1 MNNKL
6 YKKLLWG
13 TGFVI
18 VAVILTL
25 FIMSQTYIQNL
36 VYHERLNQ
44 MEEVTHQMFRSL
56 EDVIDAHWD
65 EVNVQCNY
73 LYYTP
78 LKTDTEFY
86 RYLKKLSELSNYH
99 ERQIELIAV
108 DSAGHYYTENGRMGL
123 LRGMKYLESAPQRVS
138 YVSNSLTVDD
148 SRMVFLEKLSTPI
161 TLQSGEKEITLCYFG
176 ISQSMTQLNDY
187 FRCDAY
193 ENNNSVYVLDN
204 DGFKLFNA
212 NDTELLKGHNVYTVL
227 SWMSYLH
234 GSSFAEAKERLD
246 RTGSCYSNA
255 VLDGTEYF
263 YALKQMENAQ
273 WTLAFLV
280 PAKYVAVNTQK
291 LVTIVMV
298 IIIVIA
304 MVFSVIT
311 VFVGWSFLRQKQQ
324 QELQAEKEANLRL
337 EQYNIHLTQV
347 NDELRQ
353 AQDIAAEALQSAE
366 RASKAKTDFLA
377 NMSHDIRTPMNAII
391 GFTSLAATHIDN
403 REQVLDYLK
412 KISTSSQHLLSL
424 INDVLDMS
432 RIESGKVKIEEKTVH
447 LPDLVHDVRS
457 IIQPNVSAK
466 RLSLFIDTMDVENE
480 DIITDP
486 LRLNQILLN
495 ILSNAIKF
503 TPTGGMISIRIA
515 EKNGAPEGRAC
526 YEFRIKDNGIGMS
539 EEFQKHIFEE
549 FAREENS
556 TVSGIQGTGLG
567 MSITKNIVDLM
578 GGTIAIE
585 SEPGKGSEFIVN
597 LCFALSGQKVELRQ
611 LPQLEGLRA
620 LVADDDTDTC
630 LSVSTMLSKIGMRPE
645 WTISGREAVIRTR
658 YAMEQG
664 DEFSVYIIDWLI
676 PDMNGIE
683 IVRQIRKVIGK
694 SCPIIILT
702 AYDWADIEE
711 EARAAGVTAFCEK
724 PLFLSELRRV
734 LAEPFGAEPACR
746 PVQLNAETF
755 KGKKILLVEDNE
767 LNREIAVE
775 ILKEAGFEVE
785 SAEDGEIAVRKMKQA
800 ADGQYDLILM
810 DIQMPNMDGYEATR
824 QIRAL
829 PDAAKAGIPIF
840 AMTANAFEEDRQN
853 ALEAGMNGHIAKP
866 LDIPHLLQV
875 LADVLK

>member
-1 MNNKL
+1 MARKNRTIPDKRIWTAYL
-6 YKKLLWG
+6 IIGVLLMAGVAFFSSWRAMR
-13 TGFVI
+13 TAEERFCQTLEFVKSQSTSFEKHNDTI
-18 VAVILTL
+18 TAKALRRTAVAVHQLAENPALDLSDPQCLNRQTEKLWLTGISVLGPDGTLRCESTTNGIGYDRFGDQLKNDAALDVLSYPRKTYVKRVLLEDGSAVDVAAHRAESTELLLLAYRYTPAEFVEETALSIQSVLDGYPAETSGTL
-25 FIMSQTYIQNL
+25 FIVQN
-36 VYHERLNQ
+36 NQ
-44 MEEVTHQMFRSL
+44 VVAANR
-56 EDVIDAHWD
+56 
-65 EVNVQCNY
+65 
-73 LYYTP
+73 P
-78 LKTDTEFY
+78 
-86 RYLKKLSELSNYH
+86 
-99 ERQIELIAV
+99 ELIGQDV
-108 DSAGHYYTENGRMGL
+108 AGSPLAQGIRKAG
-123 LRGMKYLESAPQRVS
+123 AA
-138 YVSNSLTVDD
+138 
-148 SRMVFLEKLSTPI
+148 EKLTY
-161 TLQSGEKEITLCYFG
+161 TRDWNGSGCYFG
-176 ISQSMTQLNDY
+176 MFCHGRSFDLYAYTDEKIIFRESLLLILTVLVGYILLVMILQLLRRRSVQEMELQKKEQERKYQTQLEEQN
-187 FRCDAY
+187 R
-193 ENNNSVYVLDN
+193 
-204 DGFKLFNA
+204 KL
-212 NDTELLKGHNVYTVL
+212 E
-227 SWMSYLH
+227 
-234 GSSFAEAKERLD
+234 
-246 RTGSCYSNA
+246 
-255 VLDGTEYF
+255 
-263 YALKQMENAQ
+263 
-273 WTLAFLV
+273 
-280 PAKYVAVNTQK
+280 
-291 LVTIVMV
+291 I
-298 IIIVIA
+298 
-304 MVFSVIT
+304 
-311 VFVGWSFLRQKQQ
+311 
-324 QELQAEKEANLRL
+324 
-337 EQYNIHLTQV
+337 
-347 NDELRQ
+347 
-353 AQDIAAEALQSAE
+353 ALQHEGAAN
-366 RASKAKTDFLA
+366 RAKREFLF

-432 RIESGKVKIEEKTVH
+432 RIESGKVKIEEKAVH

-457 IIQPNVSAK
+457 IIQPDVSAK

-486 LRLNQILLN
+486 MRLNQILLN

-503 TPTGGMISIRIA
+503 TPTGGTISIRIA
-515 EKNGAPEGRAC
+515 QKNGAPKGRGC

-539 EEFQKHIFEE
+539 EEFQKHIFEA
-549 FAREENS
+549 FSREESS

-567 MSITKNIVDLM
+567 MSITKNIVDMM

-585 SEPGKGSEFIVN
+585 SEPGKGSEFIVD
-597 LCFALSGQKVELRQ
+597 LCFALSGQRVEPKQ

-746 PVQLNAETF
+746 PVQLNAEAF

-853 ALEAGMNGHIAKP
+853 ALKAGMNGHIAKP

>member
-1 MNNKL
+1 
-6 YKKLLWG
+6 
-13 TGFVI
+13 
-18 VAVILTL
+18 
-25 FIMSQTYIQNL
+25 
-36 VYHERLNQ
+36 
-44 MEEVTHQMFRSL
+44 
-56 EDVIDAHWD
+56 
-65 EVNVQCNY
+65 
-73 LYYTP
+73 
-78 LKTDTEFY
+78 
-86 RYLKKLSELSNYH
+86 
-99 ERQIELIAV
+99 
-108 DSAGHYYTENGRMGL
+108 
-123 LRGMKYLESAPQRVS
+123 
-138 YVSNSLTVDD
+138 
-148 SRMVFLEKLSTPI
+148 
-161 TLQSGEKEITLCYFG
+161 
-176 ISQSMTQLNDY
+176 MTQLNDY

-204 DGFKLFNA
+204 NGFKLFNA

-227 SWMSYLH
+227 SRMSYLH

-273 WTLAFLV
+273 WILAFLV
-280 PAKYVAVNTQK
+280 PTKYVAVDTQK
-291 LVTIVMV
+291 LVSIVMI

-311 VFVGWSFLRQKQQ
+311 VFVGWFLLRQKQQ

-377 NMSHDIRTPMNAII
+377 NMSYDIRIPMNAII
-391 GFTSLAATHIDN
+391 GFTSLAATHIDS

-432 RIESGKVKIEEKTVH
+432 RIESGKVKIEEKAVH

-457 IIQPNVSAK
+457 IIQTNVSAK

-515 EKNGAPEGRAC
+515 EKNGAPAGRAC

-549 FAREENS
+549 FTREENS

-630 LSVSTMLSKIGMRPE
+630 LSVSTMPSKIGMRPE

-683 IVRQIRKVIGK
+683 IVRQIRKMIGK

-746 PVQLNAETF
+746 PVQLNAEAF

-840 AMTANAFEEDRQN
+840 AMTANAF
-853 ALEAGMNGHIAKP
+853 
-866 LDIPHLLQV
+866 
-875 LADVLK
+875 

>member
-1 MNNKL
+1 MARKNRTTPDKRIWTAYL
-6 YKKLLWG
+6 IIGVLLMAGVAFFSSWRAMR
-13 TGFVI
+13 TAEERFCQTLEFVKSQSTSFEKHNDTI
-18 VAVILTL
+18 TAKALRRTAVAVHQLAENPALDLSDPQCLNRQTEKLWLTGISVLGPDGTLRCESTTNGIGYDRFGDQLKNDAVLDVLSYPRKTYVKRVLLEDGSAVDVAAHRAESTELLLLAYRYTPAEFVEETALSIQSILDGYPAETSGTL
-25 FIMSQTYIQNL
+25 FIVQN
-36 VYHERLNQ
+36 NQ
-44 MEEVTHQMFRSL
+44 VVAANR
-56 EDVIDAHWD
+56 
-65 EVNVQCNY
+65 
-73 LYYTP
+73 P
-78 LKTDTEFY
+78 
-86 RYLKKLSELSNYH
+86 
-99 ERQIELIAV
+99 ELIGQDV
-108 DSAGHYYTENGRMGL
+108 AGSPLVQGIRKAGAT
-123 LRGMKYLESAPQRVS
+123 
-138 YVSNSLTVDD
+138 
-148 SRMVFLEKLSTPI
+148 EKLAHTRDWNG
-161 TLQSGEKEITLCYFG
+161 SGCYFG
-176 ISQSMTQLNDY
+176 MFCHGRSFDLYAYTDEKIIFRESLLLILTVLVGYILLVMILQLLRRRSVQEMELQKKEQERKYQTQLEEQN
-187 FRCDAY
+187 R
-193 ENNNSVYVLDN
+193 
-204 DGFKLFNA
+204 KL
-212 NDTELLKGHNVYTVL
+212 E
-227 SWMSYLH
+227 
-234 GSSFAEAKERLD
+234 
-246 RTGSCYSNA
+246 
-255 VLDGTEYF
+255 
-263 YALKQMENAQ
+263 
-273 WTLAFLV
+273 
-280 PAKYVAVNTQK
+280 
-291 LVTIVMV
+291 I
-298 IIIVIA
+298 
-304 MVFSVIT
+304 
-311 VFVGWSFLRQKQQ
+311 
-324 QELQAEKEANLRL
+324 
-337 EQYNIHLTQV
+337 
-347 NDELRQ
+347 
-353 AQDIAAEALQSAE
+353 ALQHEGAAN
-366 RASKAKTDFLA
+366 RAKREFLF

-403 REQVLDYLK
+403 KEQVLDYLK

-432 RIESGKVKIEEKTVH
+432 RIESGKVKIEEKAVH

-515 EKNGAPEGRAC
+515 EKNGAPAGQAC

-578 GGTIAIE
+578 GGSITIE

-611 LPQLEGLRA
+611 LPQLEGLRV

-694 SCPIIILT
+694 SRPIIILT

-853 ALEAGMNGHIAKP
+853 ALKAGMNGHIAKP

>member
-1 MNNKL
+1 MARKNRTTPDKRIWTAYL
-6 YKKLLWG
+6 IIGVLLMAGVAFFSSWRAMR
-13 TGFVI
+13 TAEERFCQTLEFVKSQSTSFEKHNDTI
-18 VAVILTL
+18 TAKALRRTAVAVHQLAENPALDLSDPQCLNRQTEKLWLTGISVLGPDGTLRCESTTNGIGYDRFGDQLKNDAVLDVLSYPRKTYVKRVLLEDGSAVDVAAHRAESTELLLLAYRYTPAEFVEETALSIQSILDGYPAETSGTL
-25 FIMSQTYIQNL
+25 FIVQN
-36 VYHERLNQ
+36 NQ
-44 MEEVTHQMFRSL
+44 VVAANR
-56 EDVIDAHWD
+56 
-65 EVNVQCNY
+65 
-73 LYYTP
+73 P
-78 LKTDTEFY
+78 
-86 RYLKKLSELSNYH
+86 
-99 ERQIELIAV
+99 ELIGQDV
-108 DSAGHYYTENGRMGL
+108 AGSPLAQGIRKAGAAEKLTHTRDWNGSGYYFGMFCHGRSFDLYAYTDEKIIFRESLLLILTVLVSYILLVMILQL
-123 LRGMKYLESAPQRVS
+123 LRRRSVQEMELQKKEQERKYQ
-138 YVSNSLTVDD
+138 
-148 SRMVFLEKLSTPI
+148 
-161 TLQSGEKEITLCYFG
+161 
-176 ISQSMTQLNDY
+176 TQLEEQN
-187 FRCDAY
+187 R
-193 ENNNSVYVLDN
+193 
-204 DGFKLFNA
+204 KL
-212 NDTELLKGHNVYTVL
+212 E
-227 SWMSYLH
+227 
-234 GSSFAEAKERLD
+234 
-246 RTGSCYSNA
+246 
-255 VLDGTEYF
+255 
-263 YALKQMENAQ
+263 
-273 WTLAFLV
+273 
-280 PAKYVAVNTQK
+280 
-291 LVTIVMV
+291 I
-298 IIIVIA
+298 
-304 MVFSVIT
+304 
-311 VFVGWSFLRQKQQ
+311 
-324 QELQAEKEANLRL
+324 
-337 EQYNIHLTQV
+337 
-347 NDELRQ
+347 
-353 AQDIAAEALQSAE
+353 ALQHEGAAN
-366 RASKAKTDFLA
+366 RAKREFLF

-391 GFTSLAATHIDN
+391 GFTSLAVTHIDN

-432 RIESGKVKIEEKTVH
+432 RIESGKVKIEEKAVH

-457 IIQPNVSAK
+457 IIQPDVSAK

-486 LRLNQILLN
+486 MRLNQILLN

-503 TPTGGMISIRIA
+503 TPTGGTISIRIA
-515 EKNGAPEGRAC
+515 QKNGAPKGRGC

-539 EEFQKHIFEE
+539 EEFQKHIFEA
-549 FAREENS
+549 FSREESS

-567 MSITKNIVDLM
+567 MSITKNIVDMM

-585 SEPGKGSEFIVN
+585 SEPGKGSEFIVD
-597 LCFALSGQKVELRQ
+597 LCFALSGQRVEPKQ

-664 DEFSVYIIDWLI
+664 NEFSVYIIDWLI

-694 SCPIIILT
+694 NRPIIILT

-746 PVQLNAETF
+746 PVQLNAEAF

-853 ALEAGMNGHIAKP
+853 ALKAGMNGHIAKP

>member
-1 MNNKL
+1 MARKNRTTPDKRIWTAYL
-6 YKKLLWG
+6 IIGVLLMAGVAFFSSWRAMR
-13 TGFVI
+13 TAEERFCQTLEFVKSQSTSFEKHNDTI
-18 VAVILTL
+18 TAKALRRTAVAVHQLAENPALDLSDPQCLNRQTEKLWLTGISVLGPDGTLRCESTTNGIGYDRFGDQLKNDAVLDVLSYPRKTYVKRVLLEDGSAVDVAAHRAESTELLLLAYRYTPAEFVEETALSIQSILDGYPAETSGTL
-25 FIMSQTYIQNL
+25 FIVQN
-36 VYHERLNQ
+36 NQ
-44 MEEVTHQMFRSL
+44 VVAANR
-56 EDVIDAHWD
+56 
-65 EVNVQCNY
+65 
-73 LYYTP
+73 P
-78 LKTDTEFY
+78 
-86 RYLKKLSELSNYH
+86 
-99 ERQIELIAV
+99 ELIGQDV
-108 DSAGHYYTENGRMGL
+108 AGSPLAQGIRKAG
-123 LRGMKYLESAPQRVS
+123 AA
-138 YVSNSLTVDD
+138 
-148 SRMVFLEKLSTPI
+148 EKLTH
-161 TLQSGEKEITLCYFG
+161 TRDWNGSGCYFG
-176 ISQSMTQLNDY
+176 MFCHGRSFDLYAYTDEKIIFRESLLLILTVLVGYILLVMILQLLRRRSVQEMELQKKEQERKYQTQLEEQN
-187 FRCDAY
+187 R
-193 ENNNSVYVLDN
+193 
-204 DGFKLFNA
+204 KL
-212 NDTELLKGHNVYTVL
+212 E
-227 SWMSYLH
+227 
-234 GSSFAEAKERLD
+234 
-246 RTGSCYSNA
+246 
-255 VLDGTEYF
+255 
-263 YALKQMENAQ
+263 
-273 WTLAFLV
+273 
-280 PAKYVAVNTQK
+280 
-291 LVTIVMV
+291 I
-298 IIIVIA
+298 
-304 MVFSVIT
+304 
-311 VFVGWSFLRQKQQ
+311 
-324 QELQAEKEANLRL
+324 
-337 EQYNIHLTQV
+337 
-347 NDELRQ
+347 
-353 AQDIAAEALQSAE
+353 ALQHEGAAN
-366 RASKAKTDFLA
+366 RAKREFLF

-432 RIESGKVKIEEKTVH
+432 RIESGKVKIEEKAVH

-495 ILSNAIKF
+495 ILSNAVKF

-515 EKNGAPEGRAC
+515 QKNGAPKGRGC

-539 EEFQKHIFEE
+539 EEFQKHIFEA
-549 FAREENS
+549 FSREESS

-585 SEPGKGSEFIVN
+585 SEPGKGSEFIVD
-597 LCFALSGQKVELRQ
+597 LCFALSGQKVEPKP

-746 PVQLNAETF
+746 PVQLNAEAF

-853 ALEAGMNGHIAKP
+853 ALKAGMNGHIAKP

>member
-1 MNNKL
+1 MARKNRTTPDKRIWTAYL
-6 YKKLLWG
+6 IIGVLLMAGVAFFSSWRAMR
-13 TGFVI
+13 TAEERFCQTLEFVKSQSTSFEKHNDTI
-18 VAVILTL
+18 TAKALRRTAVAVHQLAENPALDLSDPQCLNRQTEKLWLTGISVLGPDGTLRCESTTNGIGYDRFGDQLKNDAVLDVLSYPRKTYVKRVLLEDGSAVDVAAHRAESTELLLLAYRYTPAEFVEETALSIQSILDGYPAETSGTL
-25 FIMSQTYIQNL
+25 FIVQN
-36 VYHERLNQ
+36 NQ
-44 MEEVTHQMFRSL
+44 VVAANR
-56 EDVIDAHWD
+56 
-65 EVNVQCNY
+65 
-73 LYYTP
+73 P
-78 LKTDTEFY
+78 
-86 RYLKKLSELSNYH
+86 
-99 ERQIELIAV
+99 ELIGQDV
-108 DSAGHYYTENGRMGL
+108 AGSPLAQGIRKAG
-123 LRGMKYLESAPQRVS
+123 AA
-138 YVSNSLTVDD
+138 
-148 SRMVFLEKLSTPI
+148 EKLTH
-161 TLQSGEKEITLCYFG
+161 TRDWNGSGCYFG
-176 ISQSMTQLNDY
+176 MFCHGRSFDLYAYTDEKIIFRESLLLILTVLVSYILLVMILQLLRRRSVQEMELQKKEQERKYQTQLEEQN
-187 FRCDAY
+187 R
-193 ENNNSVYVLDN
+193 
-204 DGFKLFNA
+204 KL
-212 NDTELLKGHNVYTVL
+212 E
-227 SWMSYLH
+227 
-234 GSSFAEAKERLD
+234 
-246 RTGSCYSNA
+246 
-255 VLDGTEYF
+255 
-263 YALKQMENAQ
+263 
-273 WTLAFLV
+273 
-280 PAKYVAVNTQK
+280 
-291 LVTIVMV
+291 I
-298 IIIVIA
+298 
-304 MVFSVIT
+304 
-311 VFVGWSFLRQKQQ
+311 
-324 QELQAEKEANLRL
+324 
-337 EQYNIHLTQV
+337 
-347 NDELRQ
+347 
-353 AQDIAAEALQSAE
+353 ALQHEGAAN
-366 RASKAKTDFLA
+366 RAKREFLF

-432 RIESGKVKIEEKTVH
+432 RIESGKVKIEEKAVH

-457 IIQPNVSAK
+457 IIQPDVSAK

-486 LRLNQILLN
+486 MRLNQILLN

-503 TPTGGMISIRIA
+503 TPTGGTISIRIA
-515 EKNGAPEGRAC
+515 QKNGAPKGRGC

-539 EEFQKHIFEE
+539 EEFQKHIFEA
-549 FAREENS
+549 FSREESS

-567 MSITKNIVDLM
+567 MSITKNIVDMM

-585 SEPGKGSEFIVN
+585 SEPGKGSEFIVD
-597 LCFALSGQKVELRQ
+597 LCFALSGQRVEPKQ

-694 SCPIIILT
+694 SRPIIILT

-746 PVQLNAETF
+746 PVQLNAEAF

-853 ALEAGMNGHIAKP
+853 ALKAGMNGHIAKP

>member
-1 MNNKL
+1 MARKNRTTPDKRIWTAYL
-6 YKKLLWG
+6 IIGVLLMAGVAFFSSWRAMR
-13 TGFVI
+13 TAEERFCQTLEFVKSQSTSFEKHNDTI
-18 VAVILTL
+18 TAKALRRTAVAVHQLAENPALDLSDPQCLNRQTEKLWLTGISVLGPDGTLRCESTTNGIGYDRFGDQLKNDAVLDVLSYPRKTYVKRVLLEDGSAVDVAAHRAESTELLLLAYRYTPAEFVEETALSIQSILDGYPAETSGTL
-25 FIMSQTYIQNL
+25 FIVQN
-36 VYHERLNQ
+36 NQ
-44 MEEVTHQMFRSL
+44 VVAANR
-56 EDVIDAHWD
+56 
-65 EVNVQCNY
+65 
-73 LYYTP
+73 P
-78 LKTDTEFY
+78 
-86 RYLKKLSELSNYH
+86 
-99 ERQIELIAV
+99 ELIGQDV
-108 DSAGHYYTENGRMGL
+108 AGSPLAQGIRKAG
-123 LRGMKYLESAPQRVS
+123 AA
-138 YVSNSLTVDD
+138 
-148 SRMVFLEKLSTPI
+148 EKLTH
-161 TLQSGEKEITLCYFG
+161 TRDWNGSGCYFG
-176 ISQSMTQLNDY
+176 MFCHGRSFDLYAYTDEKIIFRESLLLILTVLVGYILLVMILQLLRRRSVQEMELQKKEQERKYQTQLEEQN
-187 FRCDAY
+187 R
-193 ENNNSVYVLDN
+193 
-204 DGFKLFNA
+204 KL
-212 NDTELLKGHNVYTVL
+212 E
-227 SWMSYLH
+227 
-234 GSSFAEAKERLD
+234 
-246 RTGSCYSNA
+246 
-255 VLDGTEYF
+255 
-263 YALKQMENAQ
+263 
-273 WTLAFLV
+273 
-280 PAKYVAVNTQK
+280 
-291 LVTIVMV
+291 I
-298 IIIVIA
+298 
-304 MVFSVIT
+304 
-311 VFVGWSFLRQKQQ
+311 
-324 QELQAEKEANLRL
+324 
-337 EQYNIHLTQV
+337 
-347 NDELRQ
+347 
-353 AQDIAAEALQSAE
+353 ALQHEGAAN
-366 RASKAKTDFLA
+366 RAKREFLF

-432 RIESGKVKIEEKTVH
+432 RIESGKVKIEEKAVH

-515 EKNGAPEGRAC
+515 EKNGAPAGRAC

-611 LPQLEGLRA
+611 LPQLEGLRV

-853 ALEAGMNGHIAKP
+853 ALKAGMNGHIAKP

>member
-1 MNNKL
+1 MARKNRTIPDKRIWTAYL
-6 YKKLLWG
+6 IIGVLLMAGVAFFSSWRAMR
-13 TGFVI
+13 TAEERFCQTLEFVKSQSTSFEKHNDTI
-18 VAVILTL
+18 TAKALRRTAVAVHQLAENPALDLSDPQCLNRQTEKLWLTGISVLGPDGTLRCESTTNGIGYDRFGDQLKNDAALDVLSYPRKTYVKRVLLEDGSAVDVAAHRAESTELLLLAYRYTPAEFVEETALSIQSVLDGYPAETSGTL
-25 FIMSQTYIQNL
+25 FIVQN
-36 VYHERLNQ
+36 NQ
-44 MEEVTHQMFRSL
+44 VVAANR
-56 EDVIDAHWD
+56 
-65 EVNVQCNY
+65 
-73 LYYTP
+73 P
-78 LKTDTEFY
+78 
-86 RYLKKLSELSNYH
+86 
-99 ERQIELIAV
+99 ELIGQDV
-108 DSAGHYYTENGRMGL
+108 AGSPLAQGIRKAG
-123 LRGMKYLESAPQRVS
+123 AA
-138 YVSNSLTVDD
+138 
-148 SRMVFLEKLSTPI
+148 EKLTY
-161 TLQSGEKEITLCYFG
+161 TRDWNGSGCYFG
-176 ISQSMTQLNDY
+176 MFCHGRSFDLYAYTDEKIIFRESLLLILTVLVGYILLVMILQLLRRRSVQEMELQKKEQERKYQTQLEEQN
-187 FRCDAY
+187 R
-193 ENNNSVYVLDN
+193 
-204 DGFKLFNA
+204 KL
-212 NDTELLKGHNVYTVL
+212 E
-227 SWMSYLH
+227 
-234 GSSFAEAKERLD
+234 
-246 RTGSCYSNA
+246 
-255 VLDGTEYF
+255 
-263 YALKQMENAQ
+263 
-273 WTLAFLV
+273 
-280 PAKYVAVNTQK
+280 
-291 LVTIVMV
+291 I
-298 IIIVIA
+298 
-304 MVFSVIT
+304 
-311 VFVGWSFLRQKQQ
+311 
-324 QELQAEKEANLRL
+324 
-337 EQYNIHLTQV
+337 
-347 NDELRQ
+347 
-353 AQDIAAEALQSAE
+353 ALQHEGAAN
-366 RASKAKTDFLA
+366 RAKREFLF

-432 RIESGKVKIEEKTVH
+432 RIESGKVKIDEKAVH

-503 TPTGGMISIRIA
+503 TPTGGTISIRIA
-515 EKNGAPEGRAC
+515 QKNGAPKGRGC

-539 EEFQKHIFEE
+539 EEFQKHIFEA
-549 FAREENS
+549 FSREESS

-567 MSITKNIVDLM
+567 MSITKNIVDMM

-585 SEPGKGSEFIVN
+585 SEPGKGSEFIVD
-597 LCFALSGQKVELRQ
+597 LCFALSGQKVEPKQ

-785 SAEDGEIAVRKMKQA
+785 SAEDGKIAVRKMKQA

-853 ALEAGMNGHIAKP
+853 ALKAGMNGHIAKP

>member
-1 MNNKL
+1 MARKNRTAPDKRRWEGYL
-6 YKKLLWG
+6 IVGVLLMIGVIFLSGWRAMR
-13 TGFVI
+13 TAEERFCQTLEFVKSQSTSFEKYNDTI
-18 VAVILTL
+18 TAKALRRTAVAVHQLAEDPALDLSDPQCLNRQAEKLWLTGISVLGPDGTLRCESTTNGIGYARFGGQLKNDAILDVLSYPRKTYVKRVLLEDGSAVDVAAHRADSTELLLLAYRYTPAEFVEETALSIQSVLDGYPAETSGTL
-25 FIMSQTYIQNL
+25 FIVQNNQVIAANSPELMGQDTADSPL
-36 VYHERLNQ
+36 VQGIR
-44 MEEVTHQMFRSL
+44 
-56 EDVIDAHWD
+56 
-65 EVNVQCNY
+65 
-73 LYYTP
+73 
-78 LKTDTEFY
+78 K
-86 RYLKKLSELSNYH
+86 
-99 ERQIELIAV
+99 
-108 DSAGHYYTENGRMGL
+108 AG
-123 LRGMKYLESAPQRVS
+123 AA
-138 YVSNSLTVDD
+138 
-148 SRMVFLEKLSTPI
+148 EKLTH
-161 TLQSGEKEITLCYFG
+161 TRDWNGSGCYFG
-176 ISQSMTQLNDY
+176 MYCHGRSFDLYAYTDEKMIFRESLSLVLTALVGYILLVMVLQLLRRRSVQEMEQQKKEQERKYQTQL
-187 FRCDAY
+187 
-193 ENNNSVYVLDN
+193 E
-204 DGFKLFNA
+204 
-212 NDTELLKGHNVYTVL
+212 
-227 SWMSYLH
+227 
-234 GSSFAEAKERLD
+234 
-246 RTGSCYSNA
+246 
-255 VLDGTEYF
+255 
-263 YALKQMENAQ
+263 
-273 WTLAFLV
+273 
-280 PAKYVAVNTQK
+280 
-291 LVTIVMV
+291 I
-298 IIIVIA
+298 
-304 MVFSVIT
+304 
-311 VFVGWSFLRQKQQ
+311 
-324 QELQAEKEANLRL
+324 
-337 EQYNIHLTQV
+337 
-347 NDELRQ
+347 
-353 AQDIAAEALQSAE
+353 ALQHEGAAN
-366 RASKAKTDFLA
+366 RAKREFLF

-432 RIESGKVKIEEKTVH
+432 RIESGKVKIEEKAVH

-515 EKNGAPEGRAC
+515 EKNGAPAGRAC

-549 FAREENS
+549 FTREENS

-746 PVQLNAETF
+746 PVQLNAEAF

-853 ALEAGMNGHIAKP
+853 ALKAGMNGHIAKP

>member
-1 MNNKL
+1 MARKNRTTPDKRIWTAYL
-6 YKKLLWG
+6 IIGVLLMAGVAFFSSWRAMR
-13 TGFVI
+13 TAEERFCQTLEFVKSQSTSFEKHNDTI
-18 VAVILTL
+18 TAKALRRTAVAVHQLAENPALDLSDPQCLNRQTEKLWLTGISVLGPDGTLRCESTTNGIGYDRFGDQLKNDAVLDVLSYPRKTYVKRVLLEDGSAVDVAAHRAESTALLLLAYRYTPAEFVEETALSIQSILDGYPAETSGTL
-25 FIMSQTYIQNL
+25 FIVQN
-36 VYHERLNQ
+36 NQ
-44 MEEVTHQMFRSL
+44 VVAANR
-56 EDVIDAHWD
+56 
-65 EVNVQCNY
+65 
-73 LYYTP
+73 P
-78 LKTDTEFY
+78 
-86 RYLKKLSELSNYH
+86 
-99 ERQIELIAV
+99 ELIGQDV
-108 DSAGHYYTENGRMGL
+108 AGSPLAQGIRKAG
-123 LRGMKYLESAPQRVS
+123 AA
-138 YVSNSLTVDD
+138 
-148 SRMVFLEKLSTPI
+148 EKLTH
-161 TLQSGEKEITLCYFG
+161 TRDWNGSGCYFG
-176 ISQSMTQLNDY
+176 MFCHGRSFDLYAYTDEKIIFRESLLLVLTALVGYILLVMVLQLLRRRSAQEMELQKKEQERKYQTQLEEQN
-187 FRCDAY
+187 R
-193 ENNNSVYVLDN
+193 
-204 DGFKLFNA
+204 KL
-212 NDTELLKGHNVYTVL
+212 E
-227 SWMSYLH
+227 
-234 GSSFAEAKERLD
+234 
-246 RTGSCYSNA
+246 
-255 VLDGTEYF
+255 
-263 YALKQMENAQ
+263 
-273 WTLAFLV
+273 
-280 PAKYVAVNTQK
+280 
-291 LVTIVMV
+291 I
-298 IIIVIA
+298 
-304 MVFSVIT
+304 
-311 VFVGWSFLRQKQQ
+311 
-324 QELQAEKEANLRL
+324 
-337 EQYNIHLTQV
+337 
-347 NDELRQ
+347 
-353 AQDIAAEALQSAE
+353 ALQHEGAAN
-366 RASKAKTDFLA
+366 RAKREFLF

-432 RIESGKVKIEEKTVH
+432 RIESGKVKIEEKAVH

-515 EKNGAPEGRAC
+515 EKNGAPAGRAC

-734 LAEPFGAEPACR
+734 LAEPFGAEPDCR
-746 PVQLNAETF
+746 PVQRNAEAF

-853 ALEAGMNGHIAKP
+853 ALQAGMNGHIAKP

>member
-1 MNNKL
+1 MARKNRTTPDKRIWTAYLIIGVLLMAGVAFFSSWRAMRTAEERFCQTLEFVKSQSTSFEKHNDTITAKALRRTAVAAHQLAENPALDLSDPQCLNRQTEKL
-6 YKKLLWG
+6 WLTGISVLGPDGTLRCESTTNGIGYDRFGDQLKNDAVLDVLSYPRKTYVKRVLLEDG
-13 TGFVI
+13 SAVDVAAHRAESTELLLLAYRYTPAEFVEETALSI
-18 VAVILTL
+18 QSILDGYPAETSGTL
-25 FIMSQTYIQNL
+25 FIVQN
-36 VYHERLNQ
+36 NQ
-44 MEEVTHQMFRSL
+44 VVAANR
-56 EDVIDAHWD
+56 
-65 EVNVQCNY
+65 
-73 LYYTP
+73 P
-78 LKTDTEFY
+78 
-86 RYLKKLSELSNYH
+86 
-99 ERQIELIAV
+99 ELIGQDV
-108 DSAGHYYTENGRMGL
+108 AGSPLAQGIRKAG
-123 LRGMKYLESAPQRVS
+123 AA
-138 YVSNSLTVDD
+138 
-148 SRMVFLEKLSTPI
+148 EKLTH
-161 TLQSGEKEITLCYFG
+161 TRDWNGSGCYFG
-176 ISQSMTQLNDY
+176 MFCHGRSFDLYAYTDEKIIFREALLLILTVLVGYILLVMVLQLLRRRSAQEMELQKKEQERKYQTQLEEQNH
-187 FRCDAY
+187 
-193 ENNNSVYVLDN
+193 
-204 DGFKLFNA
+204 KL
-212 NDTELLKGHNVYTVL
+212 E
-227 SWMSYLH
+227 
-234 GSSFAEAKERLD
+234 
-246 RTGSCYSNA
+246 
-255 VLDGTEYF
+255 
-263 YALKQMENAQ
+263 
-273 WTLAFLV
+273 
-280 PAKYVAVNTQK
+280 
-291 LVTIVMV
+291 I
-298 IIIVIA
+298 
-304 MVFSVIT
+304 
-311 VFVGWSFLRQKQQ
+311 
-324 QELQAEKEANLRL
+324 
-337 EQYNIHLTQV
+337 
-347 NDELRQ
+347 
-353 AQDIAAEALQSAE
+353 ALQHEGAAN
-366 RASKAKTDFLA
+366 RAKREFLF

-403 REQVLDYLK
+403 KEQVLDYLK

-432 RIESGKVKIEEKTVH
+432 RIESGKVKIEEKAVH

-457 IIQPNVSAK
+457 IIQPDVSAK

-503 TPTGGMISIRIA
+503 TPTGGTISIRIA
-515 EKNGAPEGRAC
+515 QKNGAPKGRGC

-539 EEFQKHIFEE
+539 EEFQKHIFEA
-549 FAREENS
+549 FSREESS

-567 MSITKNIVDLM
+567 MSITKNIVDMM

-585 SEPGKGSEFIVN
+585 SEPGKGSEFIVD
-597 LCFALSGQKVELRQ
+597 LCFALSGQKAEPKQ

-683 IVRQIRKVIGK
+683 IVRQIRKVIRK

-853 ALEAGMNGHIAKP
+853 ALKAGMNGHIAKP